1 MKKISLIVT
10 FCVLFLISCSKK
22 PKVDQYQIYAMDTV
36 ISIQFYD
43 EENSEEITKE
53 IEKIY
58 LKYDEV
64 ADDFNENYAHNNVY
78 ELNLNRHLKATE
90 PLLELIDFAL
100 KMEKETSGYYQPLIG
115 RLSHLWK
122 EALTAGNVVSESM
135 ITLELERIKTS
146 SIKIEGLDV
155 YILGDAYLD
164 LGGIAKGYA
173 TEQAKKYLEEIGC
186 ENYLLNAG
194 NSNIVLGSKCGQNFK
209 VGLSTAFTSEYY
221 QILELQNIAVG
232 TSSIREQKYLI
243 DGKWYSHLI
252 NPMTGYPAGHYETF
266 SILGDDSGILDA
278 YSTACFCMELEEA
291 KEFLNKRGL
300 SFICSKDSKL
310 YYQSLEVE

>member
-1 MKKISLIVT
+1 
-10 FCVLFLISCSKK
+10 
-22 PKVDQYQIYAMDTV
+22 
-36 ISIQFYD
+36 D
-43 EENSEEITKE
+43 E
-53 IEKIY
+53 
-58 LKYDEV
+58 L
-64 ADDFNENYAHNNVY
+64 ADDLNENYAHNNVY
-78 ELNLNRHLKATE
+78 ELNQQRHLKATE
-90 PLLELIDFAL
+90 PLLELIEFSL

-122 EALTAGNVVSESM
+122 DALENGSVVSENM
-135 ITLELERIKTS
+135 IKFELGRMETS

-186 ENYLLNAG
+186 KNYLLNAG

-221 QILELQNIAVG
+221 HILELQNIAIG

-243 DGKWYSHLI
+243 DGNWYSHLI
-252 NPMTGYPAGHYETF
+252 NPMTGYPAEYYETF

-278 YSTACFCMELEEA
+278 YSTACFCMELENA
-291 KEFLNKRGL
+291 KEFLDKRGL
-300 SFICSKDSKL
+300 SFVCSKDNKL
-310 YYQSLEVE
+310 YYQSLEVEKYE